1 MNQKHDTFSHHTVPR
16 PTVITGHDGG
26 SNVYAGS
33 VLILTCTI
41 TLDGLVAQNEA
52 LIVNNIWTGRSN
64 ETITSTARIA
74 VTYPSSTSAQY
85 LSTIKFQTLRERDTG
100 IYSCW
105 ATVSHKSIQYVQD
118 GTSANSTTLN
128 VQGDLV
134 L

>member
-1 MNQKHDTFSHHTVPR
+1 MIAAHDR
-16 PTVITGHDGG
+16 G
-26 SNVYAGS
+26 SNIYAGS
-33 VLILTCTI
+33 VLTLTCTI

-52 LIVNNIWTGRSN
+52 LMVNNTWTGPSN

-85 LSTIKFQTLRERDTG
+85 LSTIKFQTLREHDTG
-100 IYSCW
+100 NYSCC

-118 GTSANSTTLN
+118 GTSANSTILD